1 MKTLFIVYASAMTV
15 AAAPNP
21 YGNIPLRNIFN
32 LVSPKPK
39 TPKPQEVFKPAPEY
53 KLAGIAGF
61 GSHKWAL
68 ISRADPGKPPQQFIL
83 REGEHDGALEVLRVD
98 EVANVVRIHNDGS
111 VIELTFSTNVMAHTG
126 LATKKF
132 VDEHARAYEQRER
145 IRERALP
152 GVVAERNAGET
163 PGLSEQAV
171 VESQR

>member
-1 MKTLFIVYASAMTV
+1 MKTLFIVCASAMTA

-32 LVSPKPK
+32 LVSPKPE
-39 TPKPQEVFKPAPEY
+39 TPKPVDVLKPAPEY
-53 KLAGIAGF
+53 KLTGVAGF

-83 REGEHDGALEVLRVD
+83 REGEQDGALGVLRVD

-111 VIELTFSTNVMAHTG
+111 IIELTFGTNVVAHAD

-132 VDEHARAYEQRER
+132 VDEHARA
-145 IRERALP
+145 LP
-152 GVVAERNAGET
+152 GMVAGET
-163 PGLSEQAV
+163 PGPPEQAV
-171 VESQR
+171 LESQR